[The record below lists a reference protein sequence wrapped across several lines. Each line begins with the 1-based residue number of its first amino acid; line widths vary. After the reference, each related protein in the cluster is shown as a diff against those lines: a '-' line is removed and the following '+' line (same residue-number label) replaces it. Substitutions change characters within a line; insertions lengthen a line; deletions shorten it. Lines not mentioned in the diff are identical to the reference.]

1 MCIRHGLVN
10 RKDTKMDITV
20 NAKFD
25 EYSGLK
31 EIDRNTLATEY
42 MSDNYKR
49 LLRFIEC
56 ELRVIYPEDLFQDVY
71 ISLLKRERVGRGFNQ
86 QYGDGT
92 ITVGQFVYGI
102 IKKMSNNKKYQKPCE
117 VIKGSGAVATASYS
131 EGDDFDDLDSF
142 QKAFAAAKVYDNT
155 AEVDMNVSIRD
166 ELEYCINVC
175 NYYDIQIVNLLRNM
189 DRLADCGK
197 KALEAVTEK
206 IRVVIAKDKELGET
220 LNTVLAYSARN
231 RAEML
236 ELLDEFGGQDG
247 TRLLA
252 TC

>member
-1 MCIRHGLVN
+1 MCIRHGLEN

-102 IKKMSNNKKYQKPCE
+102 IKKMSNNKKYQKPC
-117 VIKGSGAVATASYS
+117 
-131 EGDDFDDLDSF
+131 
-142 QKAFAAAKVYDNT
+142 
-155 AEVDMNVSIRD
+155 
-166 ELEYCINVC
+166 
-175 NYYDIQIVNLLRNM
+175 
-189 DRLADCGK
+189 
-197 KALEAVTEK
+197 
-206 IRVVIAKDKELGET
+206 
-220 LNTVLAYSARN
+220 
-231 RAEML
+231 
-236 ELLDEFGGQDG
+236 
-247 TRLLA
+247 
-252 TC
+252 